1 MKMLEFSP
9 RPEGFTEVPE
19 RYVPGTDLA
28 TFAFAEQFL
37 VWAMRAA
44 HMGSDRGHG
53 QTRLD
58 AAFAAIDAPSAL
70 PCLLDFLRDL
80 EQQFGRPL
88 AAPCFK
94 WRALLADEARVL
106 TLVARFQS
114 AAAGVPGSLPKLSG
128 QLLQTG
134 QRLALALSSA
144 GLHLHPITNHATP
157 SWPDGL
163 PVLH

>member
-9 RPEGFTEVPE
+9 RPEGSKEIPE

-28 TFAFAEQFL
+28 TFGFAEQFL
-37 VWAMRAA
+37 VWATRAA
-44 HMGSDRGHG
+44 HMGSDRGYG
-53 QTRLD
+53 QVRLD
-58 AAFAAIDAPSAL
+58 AAFAAIDAPNAL

-94 WRALLADEARVL
+94 WRAVLADEARVL
-106 TLVARFQS
+106 TLVSRFQG
-114 AAAGVPGSLPKLSG
+114 AAAGVPGSLPKLSAP
-128 QLLQTG
+128 LLQTG
-134 QRLALALSSA
+134 QRLAMALSAA
-144 GLHLHPITNHATP
+144 GLHLHPVTRHATP
-157 SWPDGL
+157 TWPNGM